1 MKMIKPLFATALCS
15 AMFAHAD
22 AKEYAIAYSP
32 FLDPEKAKAIA
43 AQSVEWMAG
52 LEAGDR
58 VMLIDGYNISTLGV
72 FAIPENERY
81 NNSRARVMANAAAVG
96 ALMRFAEASSLP
108 TGGDQPTSPGAVRL
122 PQTLRHVVTAIP
134 AASDTEVDVA
144 VIGSPIFDDPAE
156 RAYSMAGGPIFP
168 SDGHIK
174 ASRGSTPYGTAGQET
189 LLENVRVHM
198 GVTGLD
204 QHSDQYLYLLER
216 FWTLSVEGQGGEMV
230 SYLSDITTLFTRLNS
245 GAAAPVNDFELSV
258 LDKLEMLM
266 LVPRDPNPT
275 IFEREVETRVFDSN
289 ALQGASNVQVGLSWD
304 CTECDLDLYARPYPD
319 ARVLHFAE
327 TDTAEGRYWKDFRM
341 SPRSIRGYET
351 IEFTVPL
358 DLRRLQLLVNFYEG
372 SAPDG
377 VRGELRV
384 SVNGVTY
391 AKAFHLDVTSGNDA
405 EGVMQA
411 LESNRSGSPQTV
423 LISPLEVL
431 GVN

>member
-1 MKMIKPLFATALCS
+1 MNVMKTFAVTTLC
-15 AMFAHAD
+15 AAICTQVN

-32 FLDPEKAKAIA
+32 FFDAEKAKAIA
-43 AQSVEWMAG
+43 AQSIEWMAG

-58 VMLIDGYNISTLGV
+58 VTLIDGYNSSTLGV
-72 FAIPENERY
+72 FAIPESERY
-81 NNSRARVMANAAAVG
+81 NNPRARVMANAAAVG

-108 TGGDQPTSPGAVRL
+108 TGGGQPTTPGAVRL
-122 PQTLRHVVTAIP
+122 PQTLRHLVAAIP
-134 AASDTEVDVA
+134 ASDAEVDFA

-174 ASRGSTPYGTAGQET
+174 SSRGSTPFGTAGQEA

-198 GVTGLD
+198 GLMGLD
-204 QHSDQYLYLLER
+204 QQSDQYLYLLER
-216 FWTLSVEGQGGEMV
+216 FWTLFVEAQSGEMV
-230 SYLSDITTLFTRLNS
+230 SYLSDIATLFTRLNS
-245 GAAAPVNDFELSV
+245 GAAAPANDFELSV

-275 IFEREVETRVFDSN
+275 IFEREVETRAFDST

-372 SAPDG
+372 SAPNG
-377 VRGELRV
+377 VRGELRM

-411 LESNRSGSPQTV
+411 LESNRSGSPQMV
-423 LISPLEVL
+423 LINPLEVL
-431 GVN
+431 GVD